1 MARVFAVLAGKYL
14 GQPLVIVNRVGAG
27 GTIATTEVK
36 AAKHDGYTIMLNAVG
51 VFTCQPKMRKVSYG
65 LDDFETV
72 IGLSYEPIVLTTN
85 ANPNYKSLDYLKN
98 SKEIIKYDSSGT
110 GDLPH
115 LSQAAFFRK
124 AGIETT
130 HTPYDAGEHL
140 QLYSDMLGQKVGV
153 VAVHP
158 GELIPYVKSGELLL
172 LNIFSSERFDLIPD
186 VPTFKEQGC
195 GLDFSVWKFILVPKA
210 LILKL

>member
-1 MARVFAVLAGKYL
+1 
-14 GQPLVIVNRVGAG
+14 
-27 GTIATTEVK
+27 
-36 AAKHDGYTIMLNAVG
+36 
-51 VFTCQPKMRKVSYG
+51 MRKVSYG

-124 AGIETT
+124 AGIEAT
-130 HTPYDAGEHL
+130 HIPYDAGGAPAIIA
-140 QLYSDMLGQKVGV
+140 MLGQHVDV
-153 VAVHP
+153 VTAHP
-158 GELIPYVKSGELLL
+158 GELIPYIKSGELLL
-172 LNIFSSERFDLIPD
+172 LNI
-186 VPTFKEQGC
+186 
-195 GLDFSVWKFILVPKA
+195 
-210 LILKL
+210 